1 MNRKGKK
8 WGKMFIK
15 RENKKVLPS
24 LPAEPAALCS
34 RHRVSSAPS
43 PSLPPA
49 WPKKKEQ
56 KNKNIESSI
65 LSIVLGFFLPYSTT
79 LPEFGQMDLKTSPR
93 VRFLLIFFFLI

>member
-8 WGKMFIK
+8 GEKCSLKGKK
-15 RENKKVLPS
+15 LVLPS

-49 WPKKKEQ
+49 WPKKKGTE
-56 KNKNIESSI
+56 K
-65 LSIVLGFFLPYSTT
+65 
-79 LPEFGQMDLKTSPR
+79 
-93 VRFLLIFFFLI
+93 